1 VEVNALATA
10 APSGV
15 RAASIGS
22 SVLRG
27 TTLRAVESG
36 GRRVSRSGG
45 LLAALSI
52 ALLLLLVALAS
63 RPESGIPL
71 PPVGDEPGRVAVDI
85 VFYLLLCAGLL
96 GFAVAAWA
104 LWPNP
109 DLEMQPIERRRLSLG
124 LAVLAALAVLAL
136 VWARNRW
143 GRLLSLPGRQ
153 SSPAGS
159 SPGKLLQAGPPV
171 SHGTDWLAISITLL
185 VLVAVAILLWRQVRP
200 ERRRPR
206 PARRPWPRLAQVLD
220 DMLEDVLAE
229 EDPRRA
235 VIAAW
240 ARMERVLAAH
250 GHARRPAE
258 APSEYAARAFADLG
272 LAGSALEGFPGLFEW
287 ARFSVNEVTPDM
299 REEALGRL
307 LTIREGVKI
316 GA

>member
-1 VEVNALATA
+1 M
-10 APSGV
+10 
-15 RAASIGS
+15 GS
-22 SVLRG
+22 SVPRG

-45 LLAALSI
+45 LLAASSI

-109 DLEMQPIERRRLSLG
+109 DLEMQPIERRRFSLG

-143 GRLLSLPGRQ
+143 GRLPSLPGRQ
-153 SSPAGS
+153 GAPAGS

-171 SHGTDWLAISITLL
+171 PHGTDWLAISITLL

-200 ERRRPR
+200 ERRRSR
-206 PARRPWPRLAQVLD
+206 LARRPGPQLAQVLD
-220 DMLEDVLAE
+220 DMLEDILAE

-250 GHARRPAE
+250 GHPRRPAE

-307 LTIREGVKI
+307 LAIREGVKI